1 MRAEDLLTRIPSPEA
16 VAKETEK
23 LPEPSAEARASL
35 RQTLEA
41 SARPA
46 TPTPWPALLQE
57 ARGKMDSRYAG
68 PVTSHRGGLSGPAL
82 VLAKKAFRLV
92 FQPFINEALRKQV
105 EFNESILDALA
116 TIHDVQREHARTH
129 ATWRQDVERRL
140 ARIEDVAR
148 SRASHEAA
156 GGVTPEPSTTERAE
170 QQPSA
175 PTTDGKAASPLHA
188 SRETASAE
196 TKSSPPRTDGE
207 AASPPRA
214 SRETASAATKSS
226 PPKTDGEAAS
236 PPHASRETVSAETRS
251 SSPTTYGEAASPPRA
266 SRETD
271 STDSSSRAP
280 RRQGA
285 SNESPESPPRPSGG
299 SSRRRSGRR

>member
-16 VAKETEK
+16 VAKETQK

-116 TIHDVQREHARTH
+116 TIHDVQREHARTQ

-156 GGVTPEPSTTERAE
+156 GGVTQASSTTERSE

-175 PTTDGKAASPLHA
+175 PKADGK
-188 SRETASAE
+188 
-196 TKSSPPRTDGE
+196 
-207 AASPPRA
+207 
-214 SRETASAATKSS
+214 
-226 PPKTDGEAAS
+226 AAS
-236 PPHASRETVSAETRS
+236 PPHASRETESAETK
-251 SSPTTYGEAASPPRA
+251 SSPPKTDSEAASPPRA

-280 RRQGA
+280 RRPGA
-285 SNESPESPPRPSGG
+285 SNESPERPPRPSGG
-299 SSRRRSGRR
+299 PSRRRSGRR